1 LVAGSGSDSKSAGAE
16 GARSSALRTPR
27 LLAVIAFGYAIGSL
41 GATRDLVNPFRDWA
55 RHHSNVP
62 VARLG
67 IASTASLVLVPLLA
81 WMSDR
86 LALRGVRRR
95 TWLLFLSLALA
106 AFWFLFDPESSVGV
120 STVAGLGTLLLL
132 GNVLHAILG
141 GLAVDTGQR
150 YTATSAVSGARELG
164 IRAAMLA
171 AAIVGSSDTQPPVVS
186 TTRAL
191 AMGCGLLAIACGL
204 VREWPSAHK
213 ESPGEGTFRSR
224 GFWAGVLFLVWLGGL
239 DQVARALVKLR
250 VSSLVADSFVA
261 APGWLG
267 PLVSLL
273 LAIVYIR
280 FGRRLPARRLPLFA
294 LAVGGGTIA
303 LAVASFVL
311 PPDRRPGA
319 RLPRLASRRRLR
331 NALRFSASLG
341 FRLLVPAHAPTPG
354 DLGRRRAAPPYAL
367 GAGTLGGSR
376 THDRVCRVAD
386 RRCRRLAFVA
396 RDDRQARRQRPTQRF
411 SVRPS
416 AEDSRRRRCAA
427 LVRLA
432 HALVRCGFILA
443 AVRPDD

>member
-1 LVAGSGSDSKSAGAE
+1 VAGSGSDSKSAGAE
-16 GARSSALRTPR
+16 GARSSALRTTR

-62 VARLG
+62 AARLG

-106 AFWFLFDPESSVGV
+106 AFWLLFDPESSVGV
-120 STVAGLGTLLLL
+120 STVAGLGAFLLL

-186 TTRAL
+186 TSRAL
-191 AMGCGLLAIACGL
+191 AMGFGLLAIACGL

-213 ESPGEGTFRSR
+213 ESPREGTFRSR
-224 GFWAGVLFLVWLGGL
+224 GFWAGVLFLAWLGGL

-250 VSSLVADSFVA
+250 VSSLVADGFVA

-311 PPDRRPGA
+311 PPAISWTVGQVLGSLAWLPVVDFAMRFVSPRASAFGFWCLLT
-319 RLPRLASRRRLR
+319 LPRLVTSAVAVPLLLMPWARAPSAVRVLTI
-331 NALRFSASLG
+331 ACVASLIVG
-341 FRLLVPAHAPTPG
+341 VAAWRLS
-354 DLGRRRAAPPYAL
+354 LGTIAKL
-367 GAGTLGGSR
+367 
-376 THDRVCRVAD
+376 
-386 RRCRRLAFVA
+386 
-396 RDDRQARRQRPTQRF
+396 
-411 SVRPS
+411 
-416 AEDSRRRRCAA
+416 
-427 LVRLA
+427 
-432 HALVRCGFILA
+432 
-443 AVRPDD
+443 AVRGPRSDSA